1 MFENLQE
8 KLQRAFKTLRGQ
20 ATLTEENI
28 DEALREIRL
37 ALLEADVNFKV
48 VKQLIDQ
55 IRVKAVGQDVLTALS
70 PGEQVIKIVRDELV
84 EILGRDTARMKFASQ
99 PPTVILMA
107 GLQGSGK
114 TTTSGKLAN
123 WLKNGGHRPLLVS
136 VDVYRPAARE
146 QLKVVAQAVKA
157 NIYEGEVGE
166 ATPGPRDPRA
176 KEARREAINTGS
188 DVLIVD
194 TAGRL
199 HIDDQLMDEMQLLK
213 RLLNPQEIL
222 FVADAMTGQDAVN
235 SADEFHKKLSLTGV
249 VLTKM
254 DGDAR
259 GGAALSIRQV
269 TGQPI
274 KFIGVGEK
282 YDALEPFHPDRIVSR
297 ILGMGDILSLIERA
311 ESQIDKKKAQEMATK
326 ALTGDG
332 FSLEDFRDQLRQVKK
347 MGSMKSLLGMLP
359 SIGPFSGLQKAAD
372 NVDEGQINRVEAII
386 NSMTTHERNHHE
398 VINGSRRKRIARGSG
413 TTVQEVNNL
422 LRQYAQMKKMFK
434 QMGKTVAPRTGL
446 FHQLQGQPAHGVAGI
461 DFHHRLEPAIALGC
475 AIDEGVDAN
484 RPDIAGALQFRFEQR
499 KDVAIEALEAA
510 RNVRRFAEQRGY
522 VRRYAA
528 AVVGR
533 RPVGPELSLA
543 VIDQAGV
550 AAELQVARPHLQ
562 LDGEIQR
569 ALQPGFDDHLSAILQ
584 GTGQPLLLCRQ
595 HL

>member
-20 ATLTEENI
+20 AKLTEENI
-28 DEALREIRL
+28 DEALREIRM

-55 IRVKAVGQDVLTALS
+55 IKAKAIGQEVMTALS
-70 PGEQVIKIVRDELV
+70 PGEQVIKILRDELI
-84 EILGRDTARMKFASQ
+84 EILGKDTARVKFASQ

-114 TTTSGKLAN
+114 TTTSGKLAH
-123 WLKNGGHRPLLVS
+123 WLKQGGHRPLLVS

-146 QLKVVAQAVKA
+146 QLKIVAQAVKSH
-157 NIYEGEVGE
+157 IYEGEVGE
-166 ATPGPRDPRA
+166 ANTATVERLV
-176 KEARREAINTGS
+176 KEARREAVVSGC
-188 DVLIVD
+188 DVLVVD

-199 HIDDQLMDEMQLLK
+199 HIDNQLMDEMQSLK
-213 RLLNPQEIL
+213 KLLNPSEIL

-235 SADEFHKKLSLTGV
+235 SADEFHKKLTLTGV

-311 ESQIDKKKAQEMATK
+311 EQQIDKKKAAEMASK
-326 ALTGDG
+326 ALSGDG

-347 MGSMKSLLGMLP
+347 MGSMKSLMGMLP
-359 SIGPFSGLQKAAD
+359 SIGAFSQLQKAAD
-372 NVDEGQINRVEAII
+372 NVDEKQINRVEAII

-413 TTVQEVNNL
+413 TSVQEVNNL
-422 LRQYAQMKKMFK
+422 LRQYAQMRKMFK
-434 QMGKTVAPRTGL
+434 DMGKKSFARRL
-446 FHQLQGQPAHGVAGI
+446 AGMK
-461 DFHHRLEPAIALGC
+461 L
-475 AIDEGVDAN
+475 
-484 RPDIAGALQFRFEQR
+484 
-499 KDVAIEALEAA
+499 
-510 RNVRRFAEQRGY
+510 
-522 VRRYAA
+522 
-528 AVVGR
+528 
-533 RPVGPELSLA
+533 
-543 VIDQAGV
+543 
-550 AAELQVARPHLQ
+550 
-562 LDGEIQR
+562 
-569 ALQPGFDDHLSAILQ
+569 PGM
-584 GTGQPLLLCRQ
+584 
-595 HL
+595 

>member
-8 KLQRAFKTLRGQ
+8 KLQRAFKSLRGQ
-20 ATLTEENI
+20 AKLTEENI

-48 VKQLIDQ
+48 VKELIDRIQ
-55 IRVKAVGQDVLTALS
+55 EKAVGQQVATALS
-70 PGEQVIKIVRDELV
+70 PGEQVIKILRDELV
-84 EILGRDTARMKFASQ
+84 ETLGRDTARMKFASQ

-146 QLKVVAQAVKA
+146 QLKIVAQAVKV
-157 NIYEGEVGE
+157 NIYEGEVTE
-166 ATPGPRDPRA
+166 SNTATVERLA
-176 KEARREAINTGS
+176 KEARREAVNTGS

-199 HIDDQLMDEMQLLK
+199 HIDEQLMDEMQSLK
-213 RLLNPQEIL
+213 RMLNPQEIL

-235 SADEFHKKLSLTGV
+235 SADEFHKKLTLTGI
-249 VLTKM
+249 VLSKM

-311 ESQIDKKKAQEMATK
+311 ESQIDKKKAQEMATR

-347 MGSMKSLLGMLP
+347 MGSMKSLIGMLP

-372 NVDEGQINRVEAII
+372 NVDEKQINRVEAII
-386 NSMTTHERNHHE
+386 SSMTMHERNHHE

-413 TTVQEVNNL
+413 TSVQEVNSL

-434 QMGKTVAPRTGL
+434 QMGKPSFARRL
-446 FHQLQGQPAHGVAGI
+446 AGMK
-461 DFHHRLEPAIALGC
+461 L
-475 AIDEGVDAN
+475 
-484 RPDIAGALQFRFEQR
+484 
-499 KDVAIEALEAA
+499 
-510 RNVRRFAEQRGY
+510 
-522 VRRYAA
+522 
-528 AVVGR
+528 
-533 RPVGPELSLA
+533 
-543 VIDQAGV
+543 
-550 AAELQVARPHLQ
+550 
-562 LDGEIQR
+562 
-569 ALQPGFDDHLSAILQ
+569 PGM
-584 GTGQPLLLCRQ
+584 
-595 HL
+595 

>member
-20 ATLTEENI
+20 AKLTEENI
-28 DEALREIRL
+28 DEALREIRM

-55 IRVKAVGQDVLTALS
+55 IKAKAIGQEVMTALS
-70 PGEQVIKIVRDELV
+70 PGEQVIKILRDELI
-84 EILGRDTARMKFASQ
+84 EILGKDTARVKFASQ

-114 TTTSGKLAN
+114 TTTSGKLAH
-123 WLKNGGHRPLLVS
+123 WLKQGGHRPLLVS

-146 QLKVVAQAVKA
+146 QLKIVAQAVKSH
-157 NIYEGEVGE
+157 IYEGEVGE
-166 ATPGPRDPRA
+166 ANTATVERLV
-176 KEARREAINTGS
+176 KEARREAVVSGC
-188 DVLIVD
+188 DVLVVD

-199 HIDDQLMDEMQLLK
+199 HIDDQLMDEMQSLK
-213 RLLNPQEIL
+213 KLLNPSEIL

-235 SADEFHKKLSLTGV
+235 SADEFHKKLTLTGV

-311 ESQIDKKKAQEMATK
+311 EQQIDKKKAAEMASK

-347 MGSMKSLLGMLP
+347 MGSMKSLMGMLP
-359 SIGPFSGLQKAAD
+359 SIGAFSQLQKAAD
-372 NVDEGQINRVEAII
+372 NVDEKQINRVEAII

-413 TTVQEVNNL
+413 TSVQEVNNL
-422 LRQYAQMKKMFK
+422 LRQYAQMRKMFK
-434 QMGKTVAPRTGL
+434 DMGKKSFARRL
-446 FHQLQGQPAHGVAGI
+446 AGMK
-461 DFHHRLEPAIALGC
+461 L
-475 AIDEGVDAN
+475 
-484 RPDIAGALQFRFEQR
+484 
-499 KDVAIEALEAA
+499 
-510 RNVRRFAEQRGY
+510 
-522 VRRYAA
+522 
-528 AVVGR
+528 
-533 RPVGPELSLA
+533 
-543 VIDQAGV
+543 
-550 AAELQVARPHLQ
+550 
-562 LDGEIQR
+562 
-569 ALQPGFDDHLSAILQ
+569 PGM
-584 GTGQPLLLCRQ
+584 
-595 HL
+595 

>member
-28 DEALREIRL
+28 DEALREIRM

-55 IRVKAVGQDVLTALS
+55 IRAKAVGQEVMTALS
-70 PGEQVIKIVRDELV
+70 PGEQVIKILRDELV
-84 EILGRDTARMKFASQ
+84 EVLGKDTARVKFASQ
-99 PPTVILMA
+99 PPTVVLMA

-123 WLKNGGHRPLLVS
+123 WLKQGGHRPLLVS

-146 QLKVVAQAVKA
+146 QLKVVAQAVKSQ
-157 NIYEGEVGE
+157 IYEGQVTE
-166 ATPGPRDPRA
+166 ANTATVERLV
-176 KEARREAINTGS
+176 KEARREAVVTGC

-199 HIDDQLMDEMQLLK
+199 HIDDQLMDEMQSLK
-213 RLLNPQEIL
+213 KLLNPSEIL
-222 FVADAMTGQDAVN
+222 FVADAMTGQDAVR
-235 SADEFHKKLSLTGV
+235 SAEEFHKKLSLTGV

-274 KFIGVGEK
+274 KFIGIGEK

-311 ESQIDKKKAQEMATK
+311 EKQIDKKKAEELATK
-326 ALTGDG
+326 ALSGDG

-347 MGSMKSLLGMLP
+347 MGSMKSLIGMLP

-372 NVDEGQINRVEAII
+372 QVDEKQVNRVEAII
-386 NSMTTHERNHHE
+386 NSMTTRERNHHE

-434 QMGKTVAPRTGL
+434 QMGKPSFARRL
-446 FHQLQGQPAHGVAGI
+446 AGM
-461 DFHHRLEPAIALGC
+461 
-475 AIDEGVDAN
+475 
-484 RPDIAGALQFRFEQR
+484 
-499 KDVAIEALEAA
+499 KM
-510 RNVRRFAEQRGY
+510 
-522 VRRYAA
+522 
-528 AVVGR
+528 
-533 RPVGPELSLA
+533 
-543 VIDQAGV
+543 
-550 AAELQVARPHLQ
+550 
-562 LDGEIQR
+562 
-569 ALQPGFDDHLSAILQ
+569 PGM
-584 GTGQPLLLCRQ
+584 
-595 HL
+595 

>member
-1 MFENLQE
+1 MFENLSE
-8 KLQRAFKTLRGQ
+8 KLQTAFKNLRGQ
-20 ATLTEENI
+20 AVLNEDNI
-28 DEALREIRL
+28 QEALREIRL

-48 VKQLIDQ
+48 VKQLIDK
-55 IRVKAVGQDVLTALS
+55 IADKSLGQEVMNALS

-84 EILGRDTARMKFASQ
+84 AMLGQDTAKLKFASQ
-99 PPTVILMA
+99 PPTVVLMA

-146 QLKVVAQAVKA
+146 QLKVVAQAIKA
-157 NIYEGEVGE
+157 NIYEGQVTE
-166 ATPGPRDPRA
+166 ANTATVERLA
-176 KEARREAINTGS
+176 KEARREAMNTGCN
-188 DVLIVD
+188 VLIVD

-199 HIDDQLMDEMQLLK
+199 HIDDQLMEEMQSLK
-213 RLLNPQEIL
+213 KLMNPQEIL
-222 FVADAMTGQDAVN
+222 FVADAMTGQDAVR
-235 SADEFHKKLSLTGV
+235 SADEFHKKLTLTGV

-297 ILGMGDILSLIERA
+297 ILGMGDILSLIEKA
-311 ESQIDKKKAQEMATK
+311 EQQVDKKRAQEIATK

-347 MGSMKSLLGMLP
+347 MGSLQSLMGMLP
-359 SIGPFSGLQKAAD
+359 RIGPFSGLQAAAD
-372 NVDEGQINRVEAII
+372 KVDDKQINRVEAII
-386 NSMTTHERNHHE
+386 NSMTRHERDHHE

-434 QMGKTVAPRTGL
+434 QMGKPSFARRL
-446 FHQLQGQPAHGVAGI
+446 AGM
-461 DFHHRLEPAIALGC
+461 
-475 AIDEGVDAN
+475 
-484 RPDIAGALQFRFEQR
+484 
-499 KDVAIEALEAA
+499 KM
-510 RNVRRFAEQRGY
+510 
-522 VRRYAA
+522 
-528 AVVGR
+528 
-533 RPVGPELSLA
+533 
-543 VIDQAGV
+543 
-550 AAELQVARPHLQ
+550 
-562 LDGEIQR
+562 
-569 ALQPGFDDHLSAILQ
+569 PGM
-584 GTGQPLLLCRQ
+584 
-595 HL
+595 

>member
-20 ATLTEENI
+20 AKLTEENI

-55 IRVKAVGQDVLTALS
+55 IRAKAVGQEVMTALS
-70 PGEQVIKIVRDELV
+70 PGEQVIKILRDELV
-84 EILGRDTARMKFASQ
+84 EILGKDTARMKFASQ
-99 PPTVILMA
+99 PPTVVLMA

-123 WLKNGGHRPLLVS
+123 WFKNGGHRPLLVS

-146 QLKVVAQAVKA
+146 QLKVVAQAVKSH
-157 NIYEGEVGE
+157 IYEGEVGE
-166 ATPGPRDPRA
+166 ANTATVERLV
-176 KEARREAINTGS
+176 KEARREAIVSGC

-199 HIDDQLMDEMQLLK
+199 HIDDQLMDEMQSLK
-213 RLLNPQEIL
+213 KLLNPSEIL
-222 FVADAMTGQDAVN
+222 FVADAMTGQDAVR
-235 SADEFHKKLSLTGV
+235 SAEEFHKKLSLTGV

-347 MGSMKSLLGMLP
+347 MGSMKSLMGMLP

-372 NVDEGQINRVEAII
+372 NVDEKQINRVEAII

-434 QMGKTVAPRTGL
+434 QMGKPSFARRL
-446 FHQLQGQPAHGVAGI
+446 AGMK
-461 DFHHRLEPAIALGC
+461 L
-475 AIDEGVDAN
+475 
-484 RPDIAGALQFRFEQR
+484 
-499 KDVAIEALEAA
+499 
-510 RNVRRFAEQRGY
+510 
-522 VRRYAA
+522 
-528 AVVGR
+528 
-533 RPVGPELSLA
+533 
-543 VIDQAGV
+543 
-550 AAELQVARPHLQ
+550 
-562 LDGEIQR
+562 
-569 ALQPGFDDHLSAILQ
+569 PGM
-584 GTGQPLLLCRQ
+584 
-595 HL
+595 